1 MSMPV
6 EFCHRQ
12 FSILETAD
20 HLRISRSMVYKLIA
34 DDALRPTKIGRR
46 SVVSGAE
53 LERALKEMQK
63 RQAR

>member
-1 MSMPV
+1 MSVPV
-6 EFCHRQ
+6 EFKHRQ

-20 HLRISRSMVYKLIA
+20 HMRISRSMVYKLINA
-34 DDALRPTKIGRR
+34 DGLRPTKIGRR

-53 LERALKEMQK
+53 IERALKEMQK